1 MPSFP
6 LLHCSP
12 LLHLQFF
19 SKVLTYEKDV
29 EGPQAGG
36 LLWMLLY
43 LEVMGSKE
51 TCTDLFF

>member
-43 LEVMGSKE
+43 LEVMDSKE